1 MSNLPIFDVAGS
13 ALQAQSVRLN
23 TIASNLSNADSIAS
37 SPDAVYK
44 PIEPVFKAVPASG
57 DGSLTGVQVKQIEQT
72 NAAPI
77 KRYDPGH
84 PLADETG
91 HYDGSN
97 VDLVIEIADARE
109 AQRSYEANL
118 RMFDQ
123 TRQMTQS
130 LFDLLRR

>member
-1 MSNLPIFDVAGS
+1 MTDLANPLSIAASGMR
-13 ALQAQSVRLN
+13 AQAMRLQHVSEN
-23 TIASNLSNADSIAS
+23 IANADTPGYHRKTMSF
-37 SPDAVYK
+37 DAVMDTGMVEAGRVK
-44 PIEPVFKAVPASG
+44 LDKS
-57 DGSLTGVQVKQIEQT
+57 DLTQI
-72 NAAPI
+72 
-77 KRYDPGH
+77 YDPGH

-123 TRQMTQS
+123 ARQMTQS